1 MIRPNL
7 RSREELIDFLQWK
20 GSTHVIDNSN
30 AKRTDQNGL
39 KTMNR
44 SKNERGENVL
54 AKNTKNTSHKPNP
67 GGHEVIMATIPI
79 TKTWFLHK
87 SLNLWTS
94 FSEP

>member
-1 MIRPNL
+1 
-7 RSREELIDFLQWK
+7 LIDFLQWK

-67 GGHEVIMATIPI
+67 GGHKVVMATIPI
-79 TKTWFLHK
+79 TKLGSYT
-87 SLNLWTS
+87 NLS
-94 FSEP
+94 ICGPLSQNPKGEGKLREG